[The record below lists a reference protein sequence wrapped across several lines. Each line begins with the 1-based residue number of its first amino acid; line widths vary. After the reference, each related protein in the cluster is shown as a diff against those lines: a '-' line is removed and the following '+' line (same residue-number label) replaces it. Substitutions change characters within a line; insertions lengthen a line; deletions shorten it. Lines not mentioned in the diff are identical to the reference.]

1 MGRRT
6 IMIEYATLENVS
18 KVVLFETFM
27 KTADNFRIKD
37 EANLDMFCEMLLERD
52 YDPAISVGAFDTETG
67 EMVSFVLNS
76 ILKDDKKTAYD
87 ILTGTVPDYRRKGI
101 SRAIFEKVKTILK
114 EKQVELYTTEVK
126 RNNTIAWNLYQ
137 SLGFEIKKE
146 VVTIINTPHGSREV
160 EQYEIMMKI

>member
-1 MGRRT
+1 ML
-6 IMIEYATLENVS
+6 EYATLENVS

-76 ILKDDKKTAYD
+76 ILKNDKKLLMIY
-87 ILTGTVPDYRRKGI
+87 
-101 SRAIFEKVKTILK
+101 
-114 EKQVELYTTEVK
+114 
-126 RNNTIAWNLYQ
+126 
-137 SLGFEIKKE
+137 
-146 VVTIINTPHGSREV
+146 
-160 EQYEIMMKI
+160 